1 MKWQRPRDDE
11 PDVSMTPLIDV
22 VFLLLIFFMIST
34 TFKDESEITIDLPRA
49 STRAQQEE
57 RPPISVTIDAEGHYY
72 VGDRRLVNDAEGT
85 LRKALEKVLAG
96 ERTAADGLTI
106 EADGRTT
113 HESVIRVMD
122 VARQLGIVHIAL
134 ATRPATP

>member
-1 MKWQRPRDDE
+1 MKWQRPRDDDPE
-11 PDVSMTPLIDV
+11 IGMTPLIDV

-49 STRAQQEE
+49 STQNHAEQ

-72 VGDRRLVNDAEGT
+72 VDHRRLVNDAEGT
-85 LRKALEKVLAG
+85 LRKALERLLAG
-96 ERTAADGLTI
+96 DHAAADGLTI
-106 EADGRTT
+106 KADGRTT
-113 HESVIRVMD
+113 HESVVRVMD

-134 ATRPATP
+134 ATRPAAP